1 MWHIIPQSRALYSCH
16 GSNASDK
23 FARLF
28 VTKLV
33 AFETKH
39 CRARKWGHF
48 GVENKMLAFTFRST
62 DPRPKQWV
70 LLSKTAEIV
79 DLVDNTADK
88 AGHDESHNTNTAR
101 LSVTVDASK
110 YS

>member
-1 MWHIIPQSRALYSCH
+1 
-16 GSNASDK
+16 
-23 FARLF
+23 
-28 VTKLV
+28 
-33 AFETKH
+33 
-39 CRARKWGHF
+39 
-48 GVENKMLAFTFRST
+48 MLAFTFRST

-79 DLVDNTADK
+79 DLVDKT
-88 AGHDESHNTNTAR
+88 DEAEDTNTAR

>member
-1 MWHIIPQSRALYSCH
+1 MIKTKIII
-16 GSNASDK
+16 K
-23 FARLF
+23 FTL
-28 VTKLV
+28 
-33 AFETKH
+33 
-39 CRARKWGHF
+39 
-48 GVENKMLAFTFRST
+48 RST

-79 DLVDNTADK
+79 DLVDRTGDK
-88 AGHDESHNTNTAR
+88 TGSDEDHDTNTAR

>member
-1 MWHIIPQSRALYSCH
+1 MGPC
-16 GSNASDK
+16 
-23 FARLF
+23 
-28 VTKLV
+28 
-33 AFETKH
+33 
-39 CRARKWGHF
+39 WGYRW
-48 GVENKMLAFTFRST
+48 NDNNNNNNNNMAYTCRST

-79 DLVDNTADK
+79 DLMERAGDK
-88 AGHDESHNTNTAR
+88 AGDEEAEKTNTAR

>member
-1 MWHIIPQSRALYSCH
+1 MMKTKIII
-16 GSNASDK
+16 K
-23 FARLF
+23 FTL
-28 VTKLV
+28 
-33 AFETKH
+33 
-39 CRARKWGHF
+39 
-48 GVENKMLAFTFRST
+48 RST

-79 DLVDNTADK
+79 DLGDRTGDK
-88 AGHDESHNTNTAR
+88 AGSDKDHDTNTAR

>member
-1 MWHIIPQSRALYSCH
+1 
-16 GSNASDK
+16 
-23 FARLF
+23 
-28 VTKLV
+28 
-33 AFETKH
+33 
-39 CRARKWGHF
+39 
-48 GVENKMLAFTFRST
+48 MLTLTCRST

-79 DLVDNTADK
+79 DLVDNTGDK
-88 AGHDESHNTNTAR
+88 AGQEESHKTNTAR

>member
-1 MWHIIPQSRALYSCH
+1 
-16 GSNASDK
+16 
-23 FARLF
+23 
-28 VTKLV
+28 
-33 AFETKH
+33 
-39 CRARKWGHF
+39 
-48 GVENKMLAFTFRST
+48 MLTLTFRST

-79 DLVDNTADK
+79 DLVDNTGDK
-88 AGHDESHNTNTAR
+88 AGQEENQKTNTAR